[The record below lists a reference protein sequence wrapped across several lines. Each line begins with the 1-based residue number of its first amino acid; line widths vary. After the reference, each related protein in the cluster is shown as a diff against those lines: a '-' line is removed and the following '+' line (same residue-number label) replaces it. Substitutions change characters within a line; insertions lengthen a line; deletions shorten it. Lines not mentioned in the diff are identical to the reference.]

1 MTKAQLQIQ
10 LEELQKR
17 NQLLEQDANGLIL
30 IFAGL
35 QILYKDVSEFLI
47 KEIPLLIKDIIWT
60 YKEAKKLFKTCKS
73 FFNRSVNVLKT
84 VIQ

>member
-1 MTKAQLQIQ
+1 MTKAQLQLQ

-60 YKEAKKLFKTCKS
+60 YKEAEKLFKRVST
-73 FFNRSVNVLKT
+73 FFTKSVNVLKT
-84 VIQ
+84 AIE